1 MFSEDVISLNV
12 LKRLISQADI
22 IHEVKLQDADDNT
35 SYNFL
40 YRKGV
45 AADFF
50 TLIIQGKVEV
60 TIGQDELTFEEGP
73 FTTFGTNALVSSL
86 SGSNFNIKGAL
97 QYTPDFTVRAVTDI
111 MYLKIPRGMYKQAV
125 RATLIEREQ
134 ETSSVDGIIPA
145 VANGPELNR
154 SNVYHETMC

>member
-1 MFSEDVISLNV
+1 M
-12 LKRLISQADI
+12 
-22 IHEVKLQDADDNT
+22 
-35 SYNFL
+35 
-40 YRKGV
+40 
-45 AADFF
+45 
-50 TLIIQGKVEV
+50 
-60 TIGQDELTFEEGP
+60 
-73 FTTFGTNALVSSL
+73 SSL